1 MAAISEMDRATKGLK
16 TKSDK
21 IRTLAGRG
29 YKRADIARYLHIR
42 YQHVR
47 NVLVRE
53 EGRQEASAV
62 GGKPD
67 SDPGPAKVRL
77 GPDGRLVIPA
87 SYREA
92 LGLADGDTLFVRIEN
107 NEIRLITPQ
116 AAMRQA
122 ESVLRD
128 FVPKGVSLADELIA
142 ERRREAASE

>member
-1 MAAISEMDRATKGLK
+1 MTTTTEMNRTVKGLEK
-16 TKSDK
+16 KSDK
-21 IRTLAGRG
+21 IRALASRG
-29 YKRADIARYLHIR
+29 YERADIARYLGVR

-53 EGRQEASAV
+53 AERQGTSAS
-62 GGKPD
+62 GKKPD
-67 SDPGPAKVRL
+67 SGPGPAKVRL

-92 LGLADGDTLFVRIEN
+92 LALADGDTLFARIEN
-107 NEIRLITPQ
+107 DEIRLITPQ

-142 ERRREAASE
+142 ERRREAAGE